1 MGKEGMVLLEKNFK
15 HKKEECSKLIASLQ
29 KGTRYLQSVCGHAKL
44 EKYVALAA
52 KVPYLKKSLEI
63 FIYRAKAMLAANN
76 CLEAFD
82 LGILK
87 NKDLKGQEI
96 ITQQDDLEEV
106 DEEEEDE
113 EEGEHDD
120 DDDREEELVLNEND
134 IS

>member
-1 MGKEGMVLLEKNFK
+1 MVLLEKNFK
-15 HKKEECSKLIASLQ
+15 HKKEGSSKLIASLQ
-29 KGTRYLQSVCGHAKL
+29 KGTRHLQNVCGHAKL

-96 ITQQDDLEEV
+96 ITQQAEIKTGLIRRTFRQRMTGDSKQLM
-106 DEEEEDE
+106 
-113 EEGEHDD
+113 
-120 DDDREEELVLNEND
+120 ENRPCKKG
-134 IS
+134 